1 MLRPVILGSWSPP
14 VLACVRSWG
23 RRGWP
28 VGLIAVSR
36 QGEPLPASRYL
47 TAVRRIDPR
56 QLKTPDGFSFIR
68 RFLADFRAHG
78 ILTIEESLALW
89 LSREGRRVNDFP
101 AVWFPE
107 AERLQRLLDKEEQIE
122 AARHVG
128 LHVLPTA
135 RIEPPGDRVPQLAP
149 DFFPVCV
156 RPACGEV
163 EPAFKVRVFKYQHE
177 LEVFVSGLKKLNK
190 PLLCQPFRALPN
202 LVVHGSRSSA
212 GDVFGFQAFVVPRK
226 FQGVTL
232 TIRPIA
238 MPNRLKD
245 ACRAFLDRLDV
256 VGPFHFEF
264 LWDPQEQRAWFLEI
278 NNRLGGTT
286 AKVSACGYDE
296 PGYALKAFGVF
307 VPGMEDRPALRTVH
321 ASSYQAL
328 FKYTAFALTGRLTEL
343 DFPRRSPG
351 QNIRAAFM
359 SFFSCRDDVWAWDDI
374 SGSLSLYGTN
384 LFGKLL
390 SNSASL

>member
-28 VGLIAVSR
+28 VGLIVVAR
-36 QGEPLPASRYL
+36 QGEPVPVSRYL
-47 TAVRRIDPR
+47 TAVRRIDVR
-56 QLKTPDGFSFIR
+56 QLKTPVGFSLIC

-89 LSREGRRVNDFP
+89 LSRESRQEKDFP
-101 AVWFPE
+101 AVWLPD
-107 AERLQRLLDKEEQIE
+107 AKRLQRLLDKSEQME

-128 LHVLPTA
+128 LSVLHTA

-149 DFFPVCV
+149 HFFPVCV
-156 RPACGEV
+156 RPACGGV
-163 EPAFKVRVFKYQHE
+163 EPPFKVRIFKCQHE
-177 LEVFVSGLKKLNK
+177 LEVFVSNLKKLSK

-202 LVVHGSRSSA
+202 LVLHGARSSA
-212 GDVFGFQAFVVPRK
+212 GEVFGFQAFVVPRK

-232 TIRPIA
+232 TIRPIP
-238 MPNRLKD
+238 MPNRLQD
-245 ACRAFLDRLDV
+245 ACRTFLDRLDV

-264 LWDPQEQRAWFLEI
+264 LWDPQEQKTWFLEI

-296 PGYALKAFGVF
+296 PGYALKAFGVL
-307 VPGMEDRPALRTVH
+307 VPGLEDGRALRPVH

-328 FKYTAFALTGRLTEL
+328 FKYTAFALAGRLTEL
-343 DFPRRSPG
+343 DFPRRSPV
-351 QNIRAAFM
+351 QNLAAAFT
-359 SFFSCRDDVWAWDDI
+359 SFLSCRDDVWAWDDI
-374 SGSLSLYGTN
+374 SGGLSLYWTNVFGT
-384 LFGKLL
+384 LL
-390 SNSASL
+390 RNSRSS